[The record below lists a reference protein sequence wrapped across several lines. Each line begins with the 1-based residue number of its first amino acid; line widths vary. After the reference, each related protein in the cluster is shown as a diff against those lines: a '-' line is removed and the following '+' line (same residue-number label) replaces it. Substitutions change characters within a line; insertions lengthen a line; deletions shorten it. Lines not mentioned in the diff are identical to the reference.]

1 MSIELPFFTYFRR
14 PWRYVAALSLI
25 MAFAPNS
32 LASVDVCQQP
42 PDVSYVS
49 VGYFKDQEA
58 SFEGGIGTNRQEN
71 FEFDL
76 QFEAGDNWR
85 LGIGHRYKILNV
97 DGLQPET
104 NGHLHT
110 SFFPLHWEKQSA
122 RNSFRISVA
131 PALSAS
137 SNVYRNFGEVDSD
150 AWQLLAALIWSRP
163 MSDRVTIRF
172 GICGDH
178 RFGEYRTYPSF
189 IAEWQPHDD
198 WTIELGFPMSRLTYD
213 ISKSITSSLQI
224 SPDGNEWFVKDQ
236 SLTRQ
241 SQLIYEAYLL
251 EWAFAWQAHEHFG
264 VSASVGWQFDSRY
277 EMTLLDTSR
286 VRLNSDSVLRIGAAL
301 AWQF

>member
-1 MSIELPFFTYFRR
+1 MILRHITCYF
-14 PWRYVAALSLI
+14 AALGLTMLFVST
-25 MAFAPNS
+25 S
-32 LASVDVCQQP
+32 WASVDVCQQP
-42 PDVSYVS
+42 PDASYVS

-76 QFEAGDNWR
+76 QFEAGDNWQ
-85 LGIGHRYKILNV
+85 LGAGHRYKILNI
-97 DGLQPET
+97 DGIVPET

-122 RNSFRISVA
+122 RNSFRISIA

-163 MSDRVTIRF
+163 MSDRVIIRY

-178 RFGEYRTYPSF
+178 RFGEYTIYPSF
-189 IAEWQPHDD
+189 IAEWQAHDD

-213 ISKSITSSLQI
+213 LSKSVTSSLRI
-224 SPDGNEWFVKDQ
+224 APDGNEWFVKDQ

-251 EWAFAWQAHEHFG
+251 DWSFEWLAHEHFG
-264 VSASVGWQFDSRY
+264 VSASVGWQFDIRY

-286 VRLNSDSVLRIGAAL
+286 VRLSSESVMRIGAAV
-301 AWQF
+301 AWRF